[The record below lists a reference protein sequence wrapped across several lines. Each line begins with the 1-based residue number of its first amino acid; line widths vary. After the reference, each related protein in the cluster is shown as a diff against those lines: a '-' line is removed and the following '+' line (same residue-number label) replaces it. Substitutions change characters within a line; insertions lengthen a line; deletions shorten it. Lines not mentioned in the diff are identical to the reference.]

1 MNMYFMSQATK
12 TERIPFR
19 LAEERATL
27 LLRKTSHLRMLK
39 KIILL
44 IIIGA
49 IGWYVYNDYMK
60 SEVDQAFDATEEV
73 VEEVVEDVEDAVD
86 DM

>member
-1 MNMYFMSQATK
+1 MIKNK
-12 TERIPFR
+12 I
-19 LAEERATL
+19 
-27 LLRKTSHLRMLK
+27 LK

-49 IGWYVYNDYMK
+49 IGWYVYNNYMK
-60 SEVDQAFDATEEV
+60 SEVDKAIDATEEV
-73 VEEVVEDVEDAVD
+73 VEDAVENVEDAVD

>member
-1 MNMYFMSQATK
+1 
-12 TERIPFR
+12 
-19 LAEERATL
+19 
-27 LLRKTSHLRMLK
+27 MLK

-44 IIIGA
+44 VIIGA
-49 IGWYVYNDYMK
+49 IGWYVYKYMK
-60 SEVDQAFDATEEV
+60 PEVDQAIEATEEV

>member
-1 MNMYFMSQATK
+1 
-12 TERIPFR
+12 
-19 LAEERATL
+19 
-27 LLRKTSHLRMLK
+27 MLK

-44 IIIGA
+44 VIIGA
-49 IGWYVYNDYMK
+49 IGWYVSNNYMK
-60 SEVDQAFDATEEV
+60 SEVDHAIEATEEV

>member
-1 MNMYFMSQATK
+1 
-12 TERIPFR
+12 
-19 LAEERATL
+19 
-27 LLRKTSHLRMLK
+27 MLK

-44 IIIGA
+44 VIIGA
-49 IGWYVYNDYMK
+49 IGWYVYNYYK
-60 SEVDQAFDATEEV
+60 SEVDQAIDATEEV

>member
-1 MNMYFMSQATK
+1 
-12 TERIPFR
+12 
-19 LAEERATL
+19 
-27 LLRKTSHLRMLK
+27 MLK

-49 IGWYVYNDYMK
+49 IGWYVYNNYMK
-60 SEVDQAFDATEEV
+60 SEVDKAIDATEEV
-73 VEEVVEDVEDAVD
+73 VEDVVD

>member
-1 MNMYFMSQATK
+1 
-12 TERIPFR
+12 
-19 LAEERATL
+19 
-27 LLRKTSHLRMLK
+27 MLK

-60 SEVDQAFDATEEV
+60 SDFDQAIDATEDA
-73 VEEVVEDVEDAVD
+73 VED
-86 DM
+86 M

>member
-1 MNMYFMSQATK
+1 
-12 TERIPFR
+12 
-19 LAEERATL
+19 
-27 LLRKTSHLRMLK
+27 MLK

-44 IIIGA
+44 VIIGA
-49 IGWYVYNDYMK
+49 IGWYVYNNFMK
-60 SEVDQAFDATEEV
+60 SEVDQAIDATEEV

>member
-1 MNMYFMSQATK
+1 
-12 TERIPFR
+12 
-19 LAEERATL
+19 
-27 LLRKTSHLRMLK
+27 MLK

-49 IGWYVYNDYMK
+49 IGWYVYNNYME
-60 SEVDQAFDATEEV
+60 SEVDQAIDATKEA
-73 VEEVVEDVEDAVD
+73 VEEVVENVEDAVD